1 MSKNSLDRKS
11 VAFFRRVL
19 GEDFPLLL
27 FVFAP
32 KFVAIIHKG
41 THTGGKFFPAPLP
54 TVTPVMLAP
63 AIYAFFYLITT
74 PLTIAITEKQF
85 VHKILNFILTRAV
98 FKIGLLTFLIQ

>member
-27 FVFAP
+27 FVFAL

-54 TVTPVMLAP
+54 SVTPVMLAP
-63 AIYAFFYLITT
+63 AIYALVLFDHNT
-74 PLTIAITEKQF
+74 PDDCDYRK
-85 VHKILNFILTRAV
+85 AV
-98 FKIGLLTFLIQ
+98 CS